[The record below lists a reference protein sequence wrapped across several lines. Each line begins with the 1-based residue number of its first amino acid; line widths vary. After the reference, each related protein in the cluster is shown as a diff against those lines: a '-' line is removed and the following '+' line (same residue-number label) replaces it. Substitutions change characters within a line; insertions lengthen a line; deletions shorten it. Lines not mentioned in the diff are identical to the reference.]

1 MIALLLTILCSS
13 SIALILK
20 YNDEHDGNPLL
31 LLAGNYFIAAIISFG
46 FVLADDGATLSL
58 ETVIFGTLL
67 AFLFVASFFAFAKA
81 VSAAGT
87 ALATVSSRLS
97 VIVPLLFS
105 IVIYHEEPSVYQ
117 FVGIIIALITI
128 LLFYFSLKKD
138 TTRKL
143 HFMDY
148 FYLLAVLIGIGLNDF
163 AMKVF
168 QQWRPLGEKPYF
180 IFIIFSAAT
189 IYTFV
194 VILFKKV
201 PINKVVLI
209 RGGILGV
216 PNMFSTFFIL
226 LALAQLPAIV
236 VYPMTNIGIIL
247 LTTLGA
253 ALLWQE
259 KLNSYG
265 KWALISGII
274 AIVFLGL

>member
-1 MIALLLTILCSS
+1 LCSS

-20 YNDEHDGNPLL
+20 YNDERDGNTLV

-46 FVLADDGATLSL
+46 FIVTDQGAILSL
-58 ETVIFGTLL
+58 ETFIFGVLL
-67 AFLFVASFFAFAKA
+67 ALLFVASFFAFAKA

-97 VIVPLLFS
+97 VIVPLLLS
-105 IVIYHEEPSVYQ
+105 IIIYREKPSLYQ
-117 FVGIIIALITI
+117 FIGIIIAILTI
-128 LLFYFSLKKD
+128 ILFYFSLKTD
-138 TTRKL
+138 SSRKL

-168 QQWRPLGEKPYF
+168 HQWRPLSEKPYF
-180 IFIIFSAAT
+180 IMIIFSAAT
-189 IYTFV
+189 VYTF
-194 VILFKKV
+194 IAIWIKKI
-201 PINKVVLI
+201 PLDRIVLT

-226 LALAQLPAIV
+226 LALAQLPAII

-247 LTTLGA
+247 LTTVGA
-253 ALLWQE
+253 AFLWKE

-265 KWALISGII
+265 KLALMSGMI
-274 AIVFLGL
+274 AIIFLGL

>member
-1 MIALLLTILCSS
+1 MTALFLTILCSA

-31 LLAGNYFIAAIISFG
+31 LLAGNYFIAATISFG
-46 FVLADDGATLSL
+46 FVITDQSATLSA
-58 ETVIFGTLL
+58 ETLIFGALL
-67 AFLFVASFFAFAKA
+67 ALLFFASFFAFTKA

-97 VIVPLLFS
+97 VIVPLLLS
-105 IVIYHEEPSVYQ
+105 ILIYREKPSIYQ
-117 FVGIIIALITI
+117 MVGIFIALITI
-128 LLFYFSLKKD
+128 LLFYFSLKND
-138 TTRKL
+138 ATRQL

-163 AMKVF
+163 AMKLF
-168 QQWRPLGEKPYF
+168 QQWRPIEEKPYF
-180 IFIIFSAAT
+180 ILIIFSAAT
-189 IYTFV
+189 IYTFA
-194 VILFKKV
+194 VILFKRV
-201 PINKVVLI
+201 PMNRVVLI

-247 LTTLGA
+247 LTAIGA
-253 ALLWQE
+253 ALIWKE
-259 KLNSYG
+259 KLNTYG
-265 KWALISGII
+265 KWALLSGII
-274 AIVFLGL
+274 AIIFLGL